1 MQYRQY
7 WTKRIGLA
15 LVVAATGSL
24 ATDSAE
30 AAGHKGRSGHGQPQG
45 PIFKTLDALAGGIE
59 SVLERT
65 VLSGRK
71 SSACDAAGC
80 DDACDHGTLQQLDA
94 YWSPGAS
101 YGQGPMSF
109 SDESTPQIPQAYA
122 QPHSYGQPQAQPSSA
137 PPVPNGSSTSNGLV
151 PSRPLAPSPQSVPS
165 IQPVPRTQSA
175 PSTLPRVSADP
186 PTPRPL
192 QDSSARP
199 LSTEEGWI
207 ESFNPSQPSGQQ
219 PAPRAPRSQPR
230 QGLSDPFS
238 DDSSRGF

>member
-1 MQYRQY
+1 MQYRQN

-15 LVVAATGSL
+15 LVVAAAGSI
-24 ATDSAE
+24 AADTAA
-30 AAGHKGRSGHGQPQG
+30 AAGHKGRSGHGHHG

-80 DDACDHGTLQQLDA
+80 DDACDHGTLQQLDS
-94 YWSPGAS
+94 YWSPGLS
-101 YGQGPMSF
+101 YDQGPMSF
-109 SDESTPQIPQAYA
+109 SDEPAPRAPQAYE
-122 QPHSYGQPQAQPSSA
+122 QSNGYGRSHSYGAPQAQPSAA
-137 PPVPNGSSTSNGLV
+137 PPAPSGSSTSDGLSPIRPLV
-151 PSRPLAPSPQSVPS
+151 PSTQPAPSV
-165 IQPVPRTQSA
+165 
-175 PSTLPRVSADP
+175 LPRVPANP
-186 PTPRPL
+186 PAPRPL

-219 PAPRAPRSQPR
+219 AAPRAPRSQPR

-238 DDSSRGF
+238 DDPSGGF